1 MSAPNLSQ
9 ISKTVSGTKPGFRTA
24 HVSEQIG
31 CQSSAAS
38 WARGRVVQL
47 TAEAEQVTPLQQ
59 KVTPSSLR
67 LSKSEFAAPF
77 TKTFHQAE
85 KNCYHECPL
94 RPVRG
99 GFFLLLLPK
108 PAVTFFGAEPVAMRL
123 TPADTTNRVL
133 KPKATQPRAAY
144 RSQAHSPIS
153 ELSELKICLLAFA
166 ELVTKVRPRENA
178 P

>member
-1 MSAPNLSQ
+1 M
-9 ISKTVSGTKPGFRTA
+9 
-24 HVSEQIG
+24 
-31 CQSSAAS
+31 
-38 WARGRVVQL
+38 QL

-133 KPKATQPRAAY
+133 KPKATHPRGLQVSSA
-144 RSQAHSPIS
+144 
-153 ELSELKICLLAFA
+153 
-166 ELVTKVRPRENA
+166 
-178 P
+178 